1 MSLPIYPIYPIYP
14 KLDLDQ
20 LTNYLISRS
29 VMNKDIDQIMEYSYY
44 DERTVKI
51 EILLSNDAIFSYH
64 FKLNEFNQY
73 TRNKTIKNILN

>member
-1 MSLPIYPIYPIYP
+1 MSLPIYPRFP

-29 VMNKDIDQIMEYSYY
+29 VMNKDTDQIMAYSYY

-51 EILLSNDAIFSYH
+51 DIILPNDAVFTYT

-73 TRNKTIKNILN
+73 TRNKIIQNILN